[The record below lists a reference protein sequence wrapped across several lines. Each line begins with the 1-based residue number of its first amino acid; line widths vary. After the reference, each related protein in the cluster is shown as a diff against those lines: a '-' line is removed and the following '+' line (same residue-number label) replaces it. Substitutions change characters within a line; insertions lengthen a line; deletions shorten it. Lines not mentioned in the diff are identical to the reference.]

1 VPHYTTN
8 FESSFVDE
16 PDVSRKFQAITED
29 FKNQVIDVPQLLRR
43 VADLLNAT
51 ARVELYNAV
60 IRLLPRGYSVDLLR
74 EGTLNA
80 NIEMNRSQPLR
91 NSILEWAH
99 SVDPDQMERDVGV
112 PEDEEGTVGMDS
124 SANKTDTVR
133 RPAGPTRP
141 AKRQR
146 TS

>member
-91 NSILEWAH
+91 NSILEWRIA
-99 SVDPDQMERDVGV
+99 STPIKWSAMLAFLKTRRER
-112 PEDEEGTVGMDS
+112 
-124 SANKTDTVR
+124 
-133 RPAGPTRP
+133 
-141 AKRQR
+141 
-146 TS
+146 

>member
-43 VADLLNAT
+43 VADLLNAA

-60 IRLLPRGYSVDLLR
+60 IRPLPRGYSVDLLR
-74 EGTLNA
+74 EGNLNA
-80 NIEMNRSQPLR
+80 NITMNPSQPAR
-91 NSILEWAH
+91 NSVLEWAH
-99 SVDPDQMERDVGV
+99 SVDPDQVERDVGV
-112 PEDEEGTVGMDS
+112 PRDEEGTVGMVS
-124 SANKTDTVR
+124 SGNKTDTVR
-133 RPAGPTRP
+133 RPAGPNPP